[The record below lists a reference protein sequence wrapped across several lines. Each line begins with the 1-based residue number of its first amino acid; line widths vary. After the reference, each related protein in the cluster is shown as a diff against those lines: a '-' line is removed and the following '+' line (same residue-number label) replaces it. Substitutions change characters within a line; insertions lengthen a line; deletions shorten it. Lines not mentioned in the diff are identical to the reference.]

1 MATDSDS
8 LSTGWLLFY
17 VLLAIGITYGALAY
31 VGAPI

>member
-17 VLLAIGITYGALAY
+17 VLLAIGVTYGALAF
-31 VGAPI
+31 VGAPV